1 MIDWWIIEKSL
12 NKKLTPQEK
21 KCFDEWL
28 EATPK
33 HRVLYDKI
41 KYSGDMDNNAADFD
55 RWRQAFQEKL
65 TTRKRQEKKRIFL
78 KLTVAA
84 AVLFLFLGGGYWW
97 FNMENKTHNTVETF
111 AQEPNRGTVR
121 LTTASGEVL
130 NLSSEATSDVLK
142 VDGAKIVKDQGTL
155 IYEKAPE
162 EPQSEQS
169 GYNKIEVPKGAEYR
183 LVLSDGTR
191 IWLNSDTRL
200 SYPTN
205 FEKNVR
211 EVEIHGEAYFEVSH
225 DTRKPFIVRTGELTV
240 TVLGTE
246 FNVNT
251 RIPTHVRTTLVE
263 GKVQVT
269 FKERHSIYFN
279 SWEKWLRQ
287 MYFPDKP
294 PVEQVNIQKYIAWRH
309 GRFCFEEATIEEIMQ
324 ELSLWYDLQV
334 EYQNQ
339 KVKQE
344 KFSGYLPRGESVM
357 SILQKIEQTSYVHFK
372 RVQNK
377 IIVGY

>member
-41 KYSGDMDNNAADFD
+41 KYSGDMDNNTADFD

-97 FNMENKTHNTVETF
+97 FNMENKTHNTIETF

-162 EPQSEQS
+162 EPQSEHS

-269 FKERHSIYFN
+269 FKEGIPYILTPGEMASTDVF
-279 SWEKWLRQ
+279 SGQ
-287 MYFPDKP
+287 TT
-294 PVEQVNIQKYIAWRH
+294 VEQVNIQKYIAWRH

>member
-1 MIDWWIIEKSL
+1 MNIERIKHLVTNLLTGSSSTSERTELARWINSEDAEQTSREAWKNASEKIDASLEDEMWNEIRTKIE
-12 NKKLTPQEK
+12 
-21 KCFDEWL
+21 
-28 EATPK
+28 EATPQPAPTLTIR
-33 HRVLYDKI
+33 HRSYSISRIAASIAVILCSAFASYLLYDHFT
-41 KYSGDMDNNAADFD
+41 G
-55 RWRQAFQEKL
+55 
-65 TTRKRQEKKRIFL
+65 
-78 KLTVAA
+78 
-84 AVLFLFLGGGYWW
+84 
-97 FNMENKTHNTVETF
+97 H
-111 AQEPNRGTVR
+111 
-121 LTTASGEVL
+121 
-130 NLSSEATSDVLK
+130 
-142 VDGAKIVKDQGTL
+142 KD
-155 IYEKAPE
+155 
-162 EPQSEQS
+162 
-169 GYNKIEVPKGAEYR
+169 KIESNIYTFEVEPGQKGSMR
-183 LVLSDGTR
+183 LADGT
-191 IWLNSDTRL
+191 IVHLNSASKISFAGNYNSEERVVTL
-200 SYPTN
+200 N
-205 FEKNVR
+205 
-211 EVEIHGEAYFEVSH
+211 GEAYFEVSH

-269 FKERHSIYFN
+269 FKEGLPYILTPGEMASTDVF
-279 SWEKWLRQ
+279 SGQ
-287 MYFPDKP
+287 TT
-294 PVEQVNIQKYIAWRH
+294 VEQVNIQKYIAWRH

>member
-41 KYSGDMDNNAADFD
+41 KYSGDMDNNTADFD

-97 FNMENKTHNTVETF
+97 FNMENKTHNTIETF

-269 FKERHSIYFN
+269 FKEGIPYILTPGEMASTDVF
-279 SWEKWLRQ
+279 SGQ
-287 MYFPDKP
+287 TT
-294 PVEQVNIQKYIAWRH
+294 VEQVNIQKYIAWRH

-344 KFSGYLPRGESVM
+344 KFSG
-357 SILQKIEQTSYVHFK
+357 
-372 RVQNK
+372 
-377 IIVGY
+377 

>member
-33 HRVLYDKI
+33 HRVLYNKI
-41 KYSGDMDNNAADFD
+41 KCAGNIDNNAEDFD
-55 RWRQAFQEKL
+55 RWRQAFLKKL
-65 TTRKRQEKKRIFL
+65 TTRKQQEKKRIFL
-78 KLTVAA
+78 NLTVAA
-84 AVLFLFLGGGYWW
+84 AFLFLFLGGGYWW
-97 FNMENKTHNTVETF
+97 FNMENKTHGIVEPF
-111 AQEPNRGTVR
+111 AQEPNRGSVR

-130 NLSSEATSDVLK
+130 NLSSETTSDVLK

-200 SYPTN
+200 NYPTN

-211 EVEIHGEAYFEVSH
+211 EVEIHGEVYFEVSH

-269 FKERHSIYFN
+269 FKEGIPYILTPGEMASTDVF
-279 SWEKWLRQ
+279 SGQ
-287 MYFPDKP
+287 TT
-294 PVEQVNIQKYIAWRH
+294 VEQVNIQKYIAWRH

-339 KVKQE
+339 QVKQE

-357 SILQKIEQTSYVHFK
+357 SILKKIEQTSYVHFK
-372 RVQNK
+372 MVQNK

>member
-28 EATPK
+28 EAK

-142 VDGAKIVKDQGTL
+142 VDGAKIIKDQGTL

-225 DTRKPFIVRTGELTV
+225 NTRKPFIVRTGELTV

-269 FKERHSIYFN
+269 FKEGLPYILTPGEMASTDVF
-279 SWEKWLRQ
+279 SGQ
-287 MYFPDKP
+287 TT
-294 PVEQVNIQKYIAWRH
+294 VEQVNIQKYIAWRH

>member
-33 HRVLYDKI
+33 HRVLYNKI
-41 KYSGDMDNNAADFD
+41 KCAGNMDNNAEDFD
-55 RWRQAFQEKL
+55 RWRQAFLKKL
-65 TTRKRQEKKRIFL
+65 TTRKQQEKKRIFL

-97 FNMENKTHNTVETF
+97 FNMENKTHGIVEPF
-111 AQEPNRGTVR
+111 AQEPNQGSVR

-130 NLSSEATSDVLK
+130 NLTSETTSDMLK

-200 SYPTN
+200 NYPTN

-225 DTRKPFIVRTGELTV
+225 DTRKPFIVHIGELTV

-269 FKERHSIYFN
+269 FKEGIPYILTPGEMASTDVF
-279 SWEKWLRQ
+279 SGQ
-287 MYFPDKP
+287 TT
-294 PVEQVNIQKYIAWRH
+294 VEQVNIQKYIAWRH

-339 KVKQE
+339 QVKQE

-357 SILQKIEQTSYVHFK
+357 SILKKIEQTSYVHFK
-372 RVQNK
+372 MVQNK

>member
-12 NKKLTPQEK
+12 NKELTPQEK

-41 KYSGDMDNNAADFD
+41 KCIGNMDNNAADFD

-84 AVLFLFLGGGYWW
+84 AVLFLFLGGGDGWL
-97 FNMENKTHNTVETF
+97 NMENKTHNTVEIF

-130 NLSSEATSDVLK
+130 NLSSETTSDVLK
-142 VDGAKIVKDQGTL
+142 VDGAKIVKDQGAL

-162 EPQSEQS
+162 KPQSEQS

-269 FKERHSIYFN
+269 FKEGIPYILTPGEMASTDVF
-279 SWEKWLRQ
+279 SGQ
-287 MYFPDKP
+287 TT
-294 PVEQVNIQKYIAWRH
+294 VEQVNIQKYIAWRH

>member
-12 NKKLTPQEK
+12 NKELTPQEK

-41 KYSGDMDNNAADFD
+41 KCIGNMDNNAADFD

-97 FNMENKTHNTVETF
+97 FNMENKTHNTVEIF

-130 NLSSEATSDVLK
+130 NLSSETTSDVLK

-162 EPQSEQS
+162 KPQSEQS
-169 GYNKIEVPKGAEYR
+169 GYNKIEVQKGAEYR

-269 FKERHSIYFN
+269 FKEGLPYILTPGEMASTDVF
-279 SWEKWLRQ
+279 SGQ
-287 MYFPDKP
+287 TT
-294 PVEQVNIQKYIAWRH
+294 VEQVNIQKYIAWRH

>member
-162 EPQSEQS
+162 KPQSEQS

-269 FKERHSIYFN
+269 FKEGIPYILTPG
-279 SWEKWLRQ
+279 EK
-287 MYFPDKP
+287 
-294 PVEQVNIQKYIAWRH
+294 VNIQKYIAWRH